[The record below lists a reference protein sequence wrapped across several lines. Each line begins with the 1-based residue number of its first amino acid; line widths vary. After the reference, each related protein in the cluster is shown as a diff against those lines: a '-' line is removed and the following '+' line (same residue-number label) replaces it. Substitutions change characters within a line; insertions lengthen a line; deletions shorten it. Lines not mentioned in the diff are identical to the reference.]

1 VSNQPFTVEDY
12 FLADYPRTLFPLTTT
27 SLLVQQF
34 STDIKNI
41 LYNGLLGKPAASSGF
56 LVQQRCYSA
65 KRGYSLRRTVKL
77 DPVAEFFIYDIVF
90 RNRKAFRSDHRPARR
105 SFGYRF
111 SSGRPESASDAY
123 AAYKSALAA
132 ARSDYSLTVKAD
144 IATYFNSI
152 YHHDLV
158 TTVREIGW
166 PETDCDALGKFLRES
181 NAGRSIDCLPHGIH
195 PCKVFGS
202 EFLRF
207 VDNSYKLR
215 SSLGIR
221 FLDDIHFFD
230 SSEGTLLSDLIT
242 LQELLGE
249 RGLSLND
256 SKTEFGAIADV
267 DLPRQI
273 DDMKRTLLQIRR
285 QILIVSGEAVEI
297 ESPVQ
302 IPLDSGQID
311 YLLHLLGTPE
321 IEESDAELVLVL
333 LRDHAEAVFPKMLK
347 VLAKFP
353 GLTKN
358 LYHYARLA
366 TDPSGLDDLLE
377 NFLRDSP
384 NATEYQLFWLAKI
397 AEDFLVKSPKM
408 GDILTAVF
416 EHPQSTMLSRA
427 KVLEIPDRRFGLP
440 ELREEVL
447 RSARSDWEAW
457 AAATGVRCLSSASR
471 NHLLTYF
478 GKGSPLYSLIADCI
492 RRMP

>member
-1 VSNQPFTVEDY
+1 MEDY

-27 SLLVQQF
+27 SLLVEKF
-34 STDIKNI
+34 STEIKDV
-41 LYNGLLGKPAASSGF
+41 LYNGVLCKTSASSGF

-65 KRGYSLRRTVKL
+65 KRGYNLRRTVKL

-90 RNRKAFRSDHRPARR
+90 RNRKSFRSDHRSSRK

-123 AAYKSALAA
+123 AVYKTALAG
-132 ARSDYSLTVKAD
+132 ARSDYPLTLKAD
-144 IATYFNSI
+144 VATYFNSI

-158 TTVREIGW
+158 ATVSEIGW
-166 PETDCDALGKFLRES
+166 VATDCDALGQFLRES
-181 NAGRSIDCLPHGIH
+181 NAGRSVDCLPHGIH
-195 PCKVFGS
+195 PCKALGS

-207 VDNSYKLR
+207 VDNSYRLR

-221 FLDDIHFFD
+221 FQHDIHFFD
-230 SSEGTLLSDLIT
+230 TSEGTLLSDLVT

-256 SKTEFGAIADV
+256 SKTELGPIADV
-267 DLPRQI
+267 DLPKQI
-273 DDMKRTLLQIRR
+273 DEMKRTLLKIRR
-285 QILIVSGEAVEI
+285 KILVVSGEEVEY
-297 ESPVQ
+297 ESSVQ
-302 IPLDSGQID
+302 VPLNSDQVD
-311 YLLHLLGTPE
+311 YLLHLLGTAE

-333 LRDHAEAVFPKMLK
+333 LRDHAEAVFSKMLN

-366 TDPSGLDDLLE
+366 SDPSGLDDLVE
-377 NFLRDSP
+377 NFLRDSA
-384 NATEYQLFWLAKI
+384 NATEYQLFWLSKI
-397 AEDFLVKSPKM
+397 AEDFLSKSPKL
-408 GDILTAVF
+408 GDILTKIF
-416 EHPQSTMLSRA
+416 EHPKATMLSRA
-427 KVLEIPDRRFGLP
+427 KILEIPDRRFGLP
-440 ELREEVL
+440 ERREEVL

-457 AAATGVRCLSSASR
+457 AAAAGVRCQSSASR

-478 GKGSPLYSLIADCI
+478 GKGSPLNSLVAECVQHL
-492 RRMP
+492 P